1 MNDLQKSDAWKMQLT
16 ITINF
21 MSSKDN
27 GELQVML
34 SKSDN
39 TEIMNNN
46 KTDEVIEKRF
56 QSLLPKYQIGL
67 ETSMKGS
74 DFIFGCAHLLY

>member
-1 MNDLQKSDAWKMQLT
+1 MQLT
-16 ITINF
+16 IAINF

-39 TEIMNNN
+39 IEIMNNN

-67 ETSMKGS
+67 ETPMKGS